1 MKDQTK
7 SVINSIKQT
16 DNVIKYKSINDKKK
30 IMTGLNHRQPLK
42 HSSISPLS
50 DRHIQTMAGL
60 HMFVSVQS
68 ILPLEWNFKRTFF
81 LLVFRGTKTVK
92 GNDTDASETQRWL
105 SFKYLS
111 SNYFKS
117 CRKAQKSSYFWQY
130 ISVDIKLLCFS
141 RMYDKGTYQS

>member
-1 MKDQTK
+1 
-7 SVINSIKQT
+7 
-16 DNVIKYKSINDKKK
+16 
-30 IMTGLNHRQPLK
+30 
-42 HSSISPLS
+42 
-50 DRHIQTMAGL
+50 
-60 HMFVSVQS
+60 MFVSVQS
-68 ILPLEWNFKRTFF
+68 ILPLEWNFKLTFF

-141 RMYDKGTYQS
+141 RMYDKGRYSSGCLTLLTSYVYTLSYHWSAVQYEKIVNSILNQL